1 MGTVLCFIGLT
12 TMYAMI
18 DPKYDNIRPYSDEEA
33 VGALRRLSF
42 NPLMAVA
49 SKFLFPD
56 EPFYRLSRMFR
67 KVTSV
72 EDYQENVVS
81 RAVEGVLKRT
91 SSVFSCDGL
100 ENIRPGRTFLAVSN
114 HRDISLDAALTQW
127 ALYSRGIPLMEVCIG
142 SNLMDDNRTASALL
156 RSVRMV
162 RVIRGLPAREMYEAS
177 KLLSEY
183 IRDAVSSSRSSIW
196 IAQKEGRAK
205 NGLDRT
211 AHGLVKMLDMSGMKG
226 FYENFSELNI
236 TPMSISYE
244 YEPCDILKARELLI
258 ASGGKYV
265 KKRGED
271 TRSILGGIRQWKG
284 GIHLSVCRPLSE
296 NELRMASVC
305 ERAERYQLVRQMID
319 GRIVDAYKLWNTN
332 YIGYDLMT
340 GGEKYASLYADS
352 EREAFIEYA
361 ERCLDTV
368 EPSLDREE
376 LRKIFYQIYG
386 NPVLA
391 REQL

>member
-1 MGTVLCFIGLT
+1 MATVLCFTVLN
-12 TMYAMI
+12 AMS
-18 DPKYDNIRPYSDEEA
+18 DNKFDSIRPYSDEEA
-33 VGALRRLSF
+33 VKALRRLSH
-42 NPLMAVA
+42 NPFVPIA

-67 KVTSV
+67 QVTSI
-72 EDYQENVVS
+72 EDFQRNVVS
-81 RAVEGVLKRT
+81 RVVEGVLKRT
-91 SSVFSCDGL
+91 SSGFSCDGL
-100 ENIRPGRTFLAVSN
+100 ENLKPGKTFVAISN
-114 HRDISLDAALTQW
+114 HRDICLDAALTQW
-127 ALYSRGIPLMEVCIG
+127 ALYSHGLPMMEVCIG

-162 RVIRGLPAREMYEAS
+162 RVVRGLPAREMYESS

-183 IRDAVSSSRSSIW
+183 IRDAVSTSRSSIW
-196 IAQKEGRAK
+196 VAQKEGRAK
-205 NGLDRT
+205 NGLDKT

-226 FYENFSELNI
+226 FYDNFSELNI

-271 TRSILGGIRQWKG
+271 TRSILDGIRLWKG

-305 ERAERYQLVRQMID
+305 ERAERYQTVRTLID
-319 GRIVDAYKLWNTN
+319 ERIVDAYKLWNTN

-340 GGEKYASLYADS
+340 GGDKYASLYSDA
-352 EREAFIEYA
+352 ERMAFIEYA
-361 ERCLDTV
+361 EKRLDSV
-368 EPSLDREE
+368 DPNLDRDAI
-376 LRKIFYQIYG
+376 RKIFYQIYG

>member
-1 MGTVLCFIGLT
+1 MATVLCFTVLN
-12 TMYAMI
+12 AMS
-18 DPKYDNIRPYSDEEA
+18 DNKFDSIRPYSDEEA
-33 VGALRRLSF
+33 VKALRRLSH
-42 NPLMAVA
+42 NPFVPIA

-67 KVTSV
+67 KVTSI
-72 EDYQENVVS
+72 EDFQRNVVS
-81 RAVEGVLKRT
+81 RVVEGVLKRT
-91 SSVFSCDGL
+91 SSGFSCDGL
-100 ENIRPGRTFLAVSN
+100 ENLKPGKTFVAISN

-127 ALYSRGIPLMEVCIG
+127 ALYSHGLPMMEVCIG
-142 SNLMDDNRTASALL
+142 SNLMDDNRTASTLL

-162 RVIRGLPAREMYEAS
+162 RVVRGLPAREMYESS

-183 IRDAVSSSRSSIW
+183 IRDAVSTSRSSIW
-196 IAQKEGRAK
+196 VAQKEGRAK
-205 NGLDRT
+205 NGLDKT

-226 FYENFSELNI
+226 FYDNFSELNI

-271 TRSILGGIRQWKG
+271 TRSILDGIRLWKG

-305 ERAERYQLVRQMID
+305 ERAERYQTVRTLID

-340 GGEKYASLYADS
+340 GGDKYASLYSDA
-352 EREAFIEYA
+352 ERMAFIEYA
-361 ERCLDTV
+361 EKRLDSV
-368 EPSLDREE
+368 EHNLDRDA